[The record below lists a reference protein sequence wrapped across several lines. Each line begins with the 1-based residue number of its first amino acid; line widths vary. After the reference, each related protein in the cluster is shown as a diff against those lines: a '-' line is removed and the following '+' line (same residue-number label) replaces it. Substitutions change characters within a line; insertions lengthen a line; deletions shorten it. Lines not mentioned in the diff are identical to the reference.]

1 MKISAVN
8 SIKIKSNG
16 ISLQKNNF
24 INMSLKEDTF
34 VSPQKNMYPKAVS
47 FKGINAKGKVK
58 QRGILMHITSLP
70 AERSYC
76 GQFLDPQT
84 DQFIDWISR
93 AKQTHWI
100 MNPLNAL
107 KEDLCPYSAMG
118 RFSRNKFIVNLNKL
132 VDDEYGNILKTS
144 ELPDDITT
152 PLFTLDM
159 LERQKNPRF
168 KIAYERFKN
177 LPDDAKIKKE
187 YAQFEKEN
195 SDLWLDQYACYD
207 VISKK
212 YGDDWLQWDKRL
224 QTIPEDARR
233 ENLSIIDKTI
243 DVLSECTP
251 FVLRDEIGL
260 YKFEQFLY
268 DKQYNQ
274 TVKQLNQ
281 KGIHLILDL
290 PIGVSANGVDT
301 WGRKNIFLLNKDFKP
316 DKVSGCPSEG
326 AYHYTQVWNHALYD
340 YDSPDFWDYQEAT
353 LKQILKTADLR
364 LDHFV
369 GYINRAE
376 IPTKYTKP
384 DGTVLVGED
393 IFKPTDKGG
402 MGVDFFL
409 PEWIANINDKKS
421 PKGENVFELF
431 IRVAK
436 ECGKKPE
443 DAYILENFGPLAKTK
458 AYKEFDKK
466 YGKQFM
472 SQKVPIGMGI
482 ADKSKIS
489 SPYDID
495 KTPNIALLTG
505 NHDMPSLREYIDNLM
520 GVSQTRK
527 FSPKIKKLFKEFCV
541 KELKLNEEEMQN
553 PEEVFKNAMKW
564 YYTKNVQQVQTT
576 LQDALGLYWRPNLP
590 GYWNGHEDKYLM
602 KPSPVGQLP
611 IWSRVFPKDF
621 LTRENHSGIN
631 AGYRNRAQ
639 AFVDTMQK
647 LFADTDK

>member
-1 MKISAVN
+1 MKISAIN
-8 SIKIKSNG
+8 NLNIKKVTSPSKEVKPSLCSKDSFSFSNF
-16 ISLQKNNF
+16 K
-24 INMSLKEDTF
+24 K
-34 VSPQKNMYPKAVS
+34 YPNAVS
-47 FKGINAKGKVK
+47 FRGIDGKGKVK

-84 DQFIDWISR
+84 NQFIDWIKE

-118 RFSRNKFIVNLNKL
+118 RYSRNKFIVNLNKL
-132 VDDEYGNILKTS
+132 TENEYGNILKQS
-144 ELPDDITT
+144 ELPDDIST
-152 PLFTLDM
+152 PMFTLEM
-159 LERQKNPRF
+159 LEKQKNPRF
-168 KIAYERFKN
+168 KIAYQRFKQ
-177 LPDDAKIKKE
+177 LPKTEKIKKE
-187 YAQFEKEN
+187 YKDFEKEN
-195 SDLWLDQYACYD
+195 NDLWLDQYACFD
-207 VISKK
+207 VISKRF
-212 YGDDWLQWDKRL
+212 GDDWLQWDKKL
-224 QTIPEDARR
+224 QTIPEDAKK
-233 ENLSIIDKTI
+233 ENKSIIDKTI
-243 DVLSECTP
+243 EVLSN
-251 FVLRDEIGL
+251 FNSDLIKDEIGL

-268 DKQYNQ
+268 DKQYKQ

-301 WGRKNIFLLNKDFKP
+301 WGRKNIFMLNKDFKP

-340 YDSPDFWDYQEAT
+340 YDSPDFWEYQEAT
-353 LKQILKTADLR
+353 LKQLLKTADLR

-369 GYINRAE
+369 GFINRAE
-376 IPTKYTKP
+376 IPVKYTKP
-384 DGTVLVGED
+384 DGTVLEGSD
-393 IFKPTDKGG
+393 IFKPEKDGG
-402 MGVDFFL
+402 MGEGFFL
-409 PEWIANINDKKS
+409 PEWIANINDKRS
-421 PKGENVFELF
+421 PKGENVFDLF

-443 DAYILENFGPLAKTK
+443 DTYILENFGPLAKTK
-458 AYKEFDKK
+458 AYKDFDKK
-466 YGKQFM
+466 YGRQFM

-482 ADKSKIS
+482 ADMSKIS
-489 SPYDID
+489 SPYNID

-520 GVSQTRK
+520 GISSTRK
-527 FSPKIKKLFKEFCV
+527 FPPKIKKLFKEFCK
-541 KELKLNEEEMQN
+541 KELKLNEEEMQK

-564 YYTKNVQQVQTT
+564 FYTKNVKQVQTT

-602 KPSPVGQLP
+602 KPTPVGQLP

-631 AGYRNRAQ
+631 SGYKSRAQ
-639 AFVDTMQK
+639 EFLKTMQT
-647 LFADTDK
+647 LFANENN